1 MIYPQCDPFAKGLLA
16 VSNGNE
22 IYWEASGNPEGKPA
36 LYLHGGPGSGLRT
49 GSYRQRFNPEKYL
62 IIGIDQ
68 RGCGRSRPLV
78 IDDLDQLH
86 LNTTQTLIE
95 DIETVRN
102 HLRVNAWLIAG
113 SSWGATLALA
123 YAQAHPDRVTEL
135 ALVAVTTT
143 SHEGVNWI
151 TEGVGCLFP
160 EEWEQFEKAS
170 SRREGERVVEA
181 YARRLANGSLEERLQ
196 AAQNWNAWESTHIS
210 LDPNWTP
217 IESRFDDL
225 QGLAFATLV
234 THYWANDGFLR
245 NSAEILANMDRIAH
259 IPAALICGRRDFSGP
274 AITAWRL
281 HQAWPASRLRVIE
294 TEGHGG
300 PLSTNEMRMA
310 LDAFA
315 LGQNQLR

>member
-102 HLRVNAWLIAG
+102 HLRVNAG
-113 SSWGATLALA
+113 
-123 YAQAHPDRVTEL
+123 
-135 ALVAVTTT
+135 
-143 SHEGVNWI
+143 
-151 TEGVGCLFP
+151 
-160 EEWEQFEKAS
+160 
-170 SRREGERVVEA
+170 
-181 YARRLANGSLEERLQ
+181 
-196 AAQNWNAWESTHIS
+196 
-210 LDPNWTP
+210 
-217 IESRFDDL
+217 
-225 QGLAFATLV
+225 
-234 THYWANDGFLR
+234 
-245 NSAEILANMDRIAH
+245 
-259 IPAALICGRRDFSGP
+259 
-274 AITAWRL
+274 
-281 HQAWPASRLRVIE
+281 
-294 TEGHGG
+294 
-300 PLSTNEMRMA
+300 
-310 LDAFA
+310 
-315 LGQNQLR
+315 

>member
-1 MIYPQCDPFAKGLLA
+1 MIDPQCEPFATGLLA

-22 IYWEASGNPEGKPA
+22 IYWKASGNPQGKPT
-36 LYLHGGPGSGLRT
+36 LYLHGRPGSGLRT

-68 RGCGRSRPLV
+68 RDSGFSRPLV
-78 IDDLDQLH
+78 IDDPDQLH
-86 LNTTQTLIE
+86 LNTTQALID
-95 DIETVRN
+95 DIEAVRN
-102 HLRVNAWLIAG
+102 HLRINAWLIAG

-143 SHEGVNWI
+143 SREEVNWI

-170 SRREGERVVEA
+170 SRCAGERVVEA

-196 AAQNWNAWESTHIS
+196 AAQDWNAWESTHIS

-217 IESRFDDL
+217 IASRFDDL

-234 THYWANDGFLR
+234 THY
-245 NSAEILANMDRIAH
+245 
-259 IPAALICGRRDFSGP
+259 
-274 AITAWRL
+274 
-281 HQAWPASRLRVIE
+281 
-294 TEGHGG
+294 
-300 PLSTNEMRMA
+300 
-310 LDAFA
+310 
-315 LGQNQLR
+315 